1 MCSIKIVCANKVREL
16 KLKYCEKATKIERY
30 LPLFCLSLF
39 SNNRSTWYFLR
50 SGTGSLLLKKEKRQ
64 PDLFSFWIT
73 ITIFFATHFWTF
85 FSGSQ
90 TMCSKK
96 IDWASGRFLQMF
108 VAFSE
113 YPNTYRAAR
122 VPLQRTIT
130 LACSNRKFIKIS
142 YTVSG
147 VLGLLCSMHHLF
159 MVDCVWSN
167 RVFSSSISS
176 HSSFM

>member
-1 MCSIKIVCANKVREL
+1 
-16 KLKYCEKATKIERY
+16 
-30 LPLFCLSLF
+30 
-39 SNNRSTWYFLR
+39 
-50 SGTGSLLLKKEKRQ
+50 
-64 PDLFSFWIT
+64 
-73 ITIFFATHFWTF
+73 
-85 FSGSQ
+85 
-90 TMCSKK
+90 MCSKK

-147 VLGLLCSMHHLF
+147 ACLI
-159 MVDCVWSN
+159 WSA
-167 RVFSSSISS
+167 RSIMFNAPSV
-176 HSSFM
+176 HG